1 MEKSYPDYKRIYNDI
16 ITKRYPQKK
25 KICRGILEK
34 EELSALDV
42 IKLNSLIF
50 ETKNKEATIFNQ
62 QHRSYD
68 KSAILD
74 ILNYQK
80 KNKLNN
86 TQIALHFKLS
96 RNSIAKWKKMA
107 EFDKSL

>member
-16 ITKRYPQKK
+16 LIKRYPQKK

-34 EELSALDV
+34 EKLSALDV

-50 ETKNKEATIFNQ
+50 ETKNKEASIFNQ

-80 KNKLNN
+80 KNNLNN

-96 RNSIAKWKKMA
+96 RNSIARWKKMA
-107 EFDKSL
+107 EFDKGL